1 MTSTTPCLRLL
12 AVAALLT
19 VTVLMAGCAGPDKVV
34 RTTTTERTT
43 TIPPPPVTS
52 STTTTTTEQVRP

>member
-1 MTSTTPCLRLL
+1 MTSTTSCLRLL
-12 AVAALLT
+12 AVATLLT
-19 VTVLMAGCAGPDKVV
+19 GAVLMTGCAGPDKVV

-43 TIPPPPVTS
+43 TIPPPPVTT